1 MREVFTGKFYGLKI
15 LNGKYEVIKLKNKA
29 ANEKS
34 KLETQ
39 NEPLEL
45 NKEKE
50 AKFEE
55 IIAERTKLRK

>member
-15 LNGKYEVIKLKNKA
+15 LHGKYEVIKLRNKA

>member
-1 MREVFTGKFYGLKI
+1 MREVFTRKFYGLKI

>member
-1 MREVFTGKFYGLKI
+1 M
-15 LNGKYEVIKLKNKA
+15 
-29 ANEKS
+29 KS

-50 AKFEE
+50 AKFE

>member
-15 LNGKYEVIKLKNKA
+15 PNGKYEVIKLKNKA

>member
-1 MREVFTGKFYGLKI
+1 M
-15 LNGKYEVIKLKNKA
+15 
-29 ANEKS
+29 KS